1 MGDWGW
7 LGLGLR
13 ALGLGFR
20 AFAVGG
26 GGVGIWGFRVCG
38 LRGLG
43 LSCLWLKGLEHRVSE
58 LRVWE
63 FWALRGFA

>member
-26 GGVGIWGFRVCG
+26 GELGDLGFG
-38 LRGLG
+38 ALEFAGLG
-43 LSCLWLKGLEHRVSE
+43 V
-58 LRVWE
+58 
-63 FWALRGFA
+63 